1 MQIKI
6 FHLLDLK
13 STRHKQKKTKPKRI
27 TNARKSRVK

>member
-13 STRHKQKKTKPKRI
+13 STRHKQKKKPKRI